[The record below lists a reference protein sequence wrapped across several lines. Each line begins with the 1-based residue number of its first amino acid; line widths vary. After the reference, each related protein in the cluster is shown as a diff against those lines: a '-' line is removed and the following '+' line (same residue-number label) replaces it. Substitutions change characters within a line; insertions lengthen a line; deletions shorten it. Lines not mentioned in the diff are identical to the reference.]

1 MKSANC
7 WNNLDMIYLMEIIM
21 ESFSDITLLRQ
32 DINEKE
38 NKISDLNHRLEILPE
53 VSELKQNDINNQIA
67 FILLSITSPYLIK
80 LKTIALRSVPI
91 MISAK

>member
-7 WNNLDMIYLMEIIM
+7 WDNLDMIYLMEIII

-91 MISAK
+91 MISTK